1 MIDFSELSE
10 DEIISSVEDYL
21 EFSGNDAPGAASQ
34 TLPAECDNSTN
45 ENSIYCPP
53 IGDQGMVSAC
63 GTWSA
68 TYYNYTYMA
77 NRAKVIP
84 TTENNI
90 FSPIWVY
97 NLGNSGYIEG
107 GMNSP
112 EVYNIIRLM
121 GALTVEDVPATNY
134 IDPPQVIFDWH
145 GEPISILTEI

>member
-1 MIDFSELSE
+1 
-10 DEIISSVEDYL
+10 
-21 EFSGNDAPGAASQ
+21 
-34 TLPAECDNSTN
+34 
-45 ENSIYCPP
+45 
-53 IGDQGMVSAC
+53 
-63 GTWSA
+63 
-68 TYYNYTYMA
+68 MA
-77 NRAKVIP
+77 NRAKGIP

-145 GEPISILTEI
+145 GEPINILTEI